1 MYVGIR
7 ARQHAA
13 MGNFLLE
20 AEMGVTTS
28 MRVHSERGYPSLCF
42 SEGKLPEAAVLQQS
56 RHRAALLRPNY
67 SCCRSP
73 GATLF
78 GASRGKNCGVCACLA
93 SLLLFPRAVILC
105 LFRDNFT
112 GP

>member
-13 MGNFLLE
+13 MGNFLLQ

-28 MRVHSERGYPSLCF
+28 MRAHSERGYPSLCF
-42 SEGKLPEAAVLQQS
+42 WEGKLPEAAVLQQS
-56 RHRAALLRPNY
+56 RHRAALLCPNY

-73 GATLF
+73 GATLAQAEEQTLVF
-78 GASRGKNCGVCACLA
+78 VLVSPLSCYSQGL
-93 SLLLFPRAVILC
+93 
-105 LFRDNFT
+105 
-112 GP
+112 